1 MTNGQLRTPNGFRW
15 WADRNEQ
22 TVEVVGQETGPD
34 GEIDYAVSVRT
45 ELLRSLHLGDGE
57 LKVINGLLMGFASMA
72 GPVYDQEAKT
82 LSLCSLVR
90 VHKAIS
96 KWMNPLISVAAVLQ
110 IGEARIMGSLLAKI
124 LNAEEAL
131 SGPPHHGLIS
141 QVRAV
146 ITVPA
151 SLNAE
156 ARRETR
162 DAAIDAG
169 LNRDLIEL
177 IDEPVAALLHLLNEP
192 SAASVLS
199 MEEPRNILV
208 FDYGGGTLDL
218 CLVKCRF
225 NLDAPTGVQAETLAI
240 SQYRRNGGNDVDRAV
255 MDEVMWPQ
263 VEQWI
268 GKQRDELPA
277 DLRQAVDDTL
287 TSTLARRLKE
297 KLCTK
302 IRKEMTVDGKAYPRV
317 RGSLS
322 ETVPTGAEFFDDRL
336 PKSIRGTFKITK
348 EQFDNLMRPFLRV
361 PLGESD
367 PASLCSIIAPIR
379 HCLEKAGLSPEDLD
393 ALVLHGGSCR
403 NPYVVHHLKE
413 LFMGEDS
420 LFGRT
425 TITQTPDLDTSVACG
440 AALACYWKHERSV
453 ELIKPVTAEDIGIIT
468 LGGSAECLV
477 RSGTPLRA
485 EKVIGDYAET
495 AGAMREIATKVS
507 YNQPG
512 DPVKLAAVIVR
523 LAASP
528 QPPVHLPLGNDTLKH
543 YRE

>member
-1 MTNGQLRTPNGFRW
+1 M
-15 WADRNEQ
+15 
-22 TVEVVGQETGPD
+22 
-34 GEIDYAVSVRT
+34 SVRSLRIHSFGPRAMKTAPIYLGIDFGTTNSSVACVYADPRHRNAQTIGVKPVSFTMDEENHVTSSRMPTLLSTRFDDPRAKGFAVGWMFSWILGRRKKLPLLRRGRELFESGKSDLGSYRIYANAASADCNTPRKVAGSILRVLLTEAT
-45 ELLRSLHLGDGE
+45 ELRRLD
-57 LKVINGLLMGFASMA
+57 
-72 GPVYDQEAKT
+72 
-82 LSLCSLVR
+82 
-90 VHKAIS
+90 
-96 KWMNPLISVAAVLQ
+96 
-110 IGEARIMGSLLAKI
+110 
-124 LNAEEAL
+124 
-131 SGPPHHGLIS
+131 IS

-317 RGSLS
+317 RGSLQRWHV
-322 ETVPTGAEFFDDRL
+322 ER
-336 PKSIRGTFKITK
+336 
-348 EQFDNLMRPFLRV
+348 
-361 PLGESD
+361 
-367 PASLCSIIAPIR
+367 
-379 HCLEKAGLSPEDLD
+379 
-393 ALVLHGGSCR
+393 
-403 NPYVVHHLKE
+403 
-413 LFMGEDS
+413 
-420 LFGRT
+420 
-425 TITQTPDLDTSVACG
+425 AC
-440 AALACYWKHERSV
+440 A
-453 ELIKPVTAEDIGIIT
+453 
-468 LGGSAECLV
+468 
-477 RSGTPLRA
+477 
-485 EKVIGDYAET
+485 
-495 AGAMREIATKVS
+495 
-507 YNQPG
+507 
-512 DPVKLAAVIVR
+512 
-523 LAASP
+523 
-528 QPPVHLPLGNDTLKH
+528 
-543 YRE
+543 